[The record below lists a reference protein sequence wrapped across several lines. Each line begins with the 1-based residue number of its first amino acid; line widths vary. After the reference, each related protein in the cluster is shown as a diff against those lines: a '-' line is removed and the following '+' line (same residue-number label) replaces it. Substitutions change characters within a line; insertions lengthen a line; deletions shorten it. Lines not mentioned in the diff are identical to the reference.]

1 MTRFS
6 TYLVPPVFSGFLLS
20 GLPSTANAQS
30 GDLNCDGSHDVMDV
44 QLMINKALKSRCHR
58 SWIRMETGFMMPV
71 RTLLWPGYSAR
82 TGERSLRNRSRP
94 VGVCE
99 RGRFRGGCGIGGVL
113 DG

>member
-6 TYLVPPVFSGFLLS
+6 TYLVPLVFSGFLLS

-44 QLMINKALKSRCHR
+44 QLMINKALKKPLSPLMDSDGNGIHDACPD
-58 SWIRMETGFMMPV
+58 SLCG
-71 RTLLWPGYSAR
+71 PGTVLEPES
-82 TGERSLRNRSRP
+82 GLCGIRP